1 MISFL
6 ISAFNEGKFIKGTV
20 DTIYK
25 SVDEVEFIDKFE
37 IVIVNDGSSDFTE
50 KSIQELQSKFK
61 NITYCKN
68 EKNLGMG
75 YSIKK
80 GLKLIKYSKFMLLPG
95 GDDVQAD
102 AIISILKHFHSSD
115 LVMAFPIN
123 TEDRTKFRNII
134 SKLYS
139 LIYIIF
145 FDCCV
150 NYINGP
156 SIFPTEK
163 VRNMKLRSDRNGIIS
178 EIITKLLHS
187 DITYC
192 EVPVFFGFR
201 QKERSIITIKV
212 LYDAIVSFI
221 RLFIEMKVFDK
232 NKFSIRSKR
241 KNIY

>member
-6 ISAFNEGKFIKGTV
+6 VTAYNEEKYIKATV

-25 SVDEVEFIDKFE
+25 SVKNVEFIEKFE
-37 IVIVNDGSSDFTE
+37 IIIVNDGSDDLTE
-50 KSIQELQSKFK
+50 KNIQELKSDFK

-68 EKNLGMG
+68 QKNLGVG
-75 YSIKK
+75 ASIKK
-80 GLKLIKYSKFMLLPG
+80 GLEQVKYSKFMLLPG
-95 GDDVQAD
+95 DDDVAVD
-102 AIISILKHFHSSD
+102 AITSTLKQINVTD
-115 LVMAFPIN
+115 LVMPFPIN
-123 TEDRTKFRNII
+123 TEDRTKFRNIA

-139 LIYIIF
+139 LIYVTF

-163 VRNMKLRSDRNGIIS
+163 VRNFKLHSNRNGIIS

>member
-6 ISAFNEGKFIKGTV
+6 VTAYNEEKYIKATV

-25 SVDEVEFIDKFE
+25 SVKNVEFIEKFE
-37 IVIVNDGSSDFTE
+37 IIIVNDGSDDLTE
-50 KSIQELQSKFK
+50 KNIQELKSDFK

-68 EKNLGMG
+68 EKNLGIG
-75 YSIKK
+75 ASIKK
-80 GLKLIKYSKFMLLPG
+80 GLKQVKYAKFMLLPG
-95 GDDVQAD
+95 DNDVSIN
-102 AIISILKHFHSSD
+102 AITSALKQIHVTD
-115 LVMAFPIN
+115 LVMPFPIN
-123 TEDRTKFRNII
+123 TEDRTKFRNIT

-139 LIYIIF
+139 LIYITF

-163 VRNMKLRSDRNGIIS
+163 VRNFKLHSNRNGIIS

-192 EVPVFFGFR
+192 EVPVFFGFQ
-201 QKERSIITIKV
+201 QKERAVITIKV
-212 LYDAIVSFI
+212 LYDVIASFI

-232 NKFSIRSKR
+232 KKFSIRSKR

>member
-6 ISAFNEGKFIKGTV
+6 VCAYNEEKYIKATV

-25 SVDEVEFIDKFE
+25 SVNNVEFIEKFE
-37 IVIVNDGSSDFTE
+37 IVIVNDGSDDLTE
-50 KSIQELQSKFK
+50 KNIQELKSDFK

-68 EKNLGMG
+68 EKNLGIG
-75 YSIKK
+75 ASIKK
-80 GLKLIKYSKFMLLPG
+80 GLEQVKYAKFMLLPG
-95 GDDVQAD
+95 DNDVSIN
-102 AIISILKHFHSSD
+102 AITSALNQINVTD
-115 LVMAFPIN
+115 LVMPFPIN
-123 TEDRTKFRNII
+123 TEDRTKFRNIT

-139 LIYIIF
+139 LIYITF

-163 VRNMKLRSDRNGIIS
+163 VRNFKLRSNRNGIIS

-192 EVPVFFGFR
+192 EVPVFFGFQ
-201 QKERSIITIKV
+201 QKERSVITIKV
-212 LYDAIVSFI
+212 LYDVIASFI

-232 NKFSIRSKR
+232 KKFLIKSKR

>member
-6 ISAFNEGKFIKGTV
+6 VCAYNEEKYIKATV

-25 SVDEVEFIDKFE
+25 SVNNVEFIEKFE
-37 IVIVNDGSSDFTE
+37 IVIVNDGSDDLTE
-50 KSIQELQSKFK
+50 KNIQELKSDFK

-68 EKNLGMG
+68 EKNLGIG
-75 YSIKK
+75 ASIKK
-80 GLKLIKYSKFMLLPG
+80 GLEQVKYAKFMLLPG
-95 GDDVQAD
+95 DNDVSTN
-102 AIISILKHFHSSD
+102 AITSALKQINETD
-115 LVMAFPIN
+115 LVMPFPIN
-123 TEDRTKFRNII
+123 TEDRTKFRNIT

-139 LIYIIF
+139 LIYITF

-163 VRNMKLRSDRNGIIS
+163 VRNFKLRSNRNGIIS

-192 EVPVFFGFR
+192 EVPVFFGFQ
-201 QKERSIITIKV
+201 QKERAVITIKV
-212 LYDAIVSFI
+212 LYDVIASFI

-232 NKFSIRSKR
+232 KKFSIRSKR

>member
-6 ISAFNEGKFIKGTV
+6 VTAYNEEKYIKATV

-25 SVDEVEFIDKFE
+25 SVKNVEFIEKFE
-37 IVIVNDGSSDFTE
+37 IIIVNDGSDDLTE
-50 KSIQELQSKFK
+50 KNIQELKSDFK

-68 EKNLGMG
+68 EKNLGIG
-75 YSIKK
+75 ASIKK
-80 GLKLIKYSKFMLLPG
+80 GLEQVKYSKFMLLPG
-95 GDDVQAD
+95 DDDLSID
-102 AIISILKHFHSSD
+102 AITSTLKQINVTD
-115 LVMAFPIN
+115 LVMPFPIN
-123 TEDRTKFRNII
+123 TEDRTKFRNIT

-139 LIYIIF
+139 LIYVTF

-163 VRNMKLRSDRNGIIS
+163 VRNLKLRYDRNGIIS

-201 QKERSIITIKV
+201 QKERPIITIKV

>member
-6 ISAFNEGKFIKGTV
+6 VTAYNEEKYIKATV

-25 SVDEVEFIDKFE
+25 SVKNVKFIEKFE
-37 IVIVNDGSSDFTE
+37 IIIVNDGSDDLTE
-50 KSIQELQSKFK
+50 KNIQELKSDFK

-68 EKNLGMG
+68 QKNLGIG
-75 YSIKK
+75 ASIKK
-80 GLKLIKYSKFMLLPG
+80 GLGQVKYSKFMLLPG
-95 GDDVQAD
+95 DNDVSTN
-102 AIISILKHFHSSD
+102 AIASALKQIHVTD
-115 LVMAFPIN
+115 LVMPFPIN
-123 TEDRTKFRNII
+123 TEDRTKFRNIT

-139 LIYIIF
+139 LIYVTF

-163 VRNMKLRSDRNGIIS
+163 VRNLKLRSDRNGIIS

-192 EVPVFFGFR
+192 EVPAFFRFR
-201 QKERSIITIKV
+201 QKERAIITIKV
-212 LYDAIVSFI
+212 LYDIIASFM

>member
-6 ISAFNEGKFIKGTV
+6 VTAYNEEKYIKATV

-25 SVDEVEFIDKFE
+25 SVKNVEFIEKFE
-37 IVIVNDGSSDFTE
+37 IIIVNDGSDDLTE
-50 KSIQELQSKFK
+50 KNIQELKSDFK
-61 NITYCKN
+61 NIAYCKN
-68 EKNLGMG
+68 QKNLGIG
-75 YSIKK
+75 ASIKK
-80 GLKLIKYSKFMLLPG
+80 GLEQVKYSKFMLLPG
-95 GDDVQAD
+95 DDDVAVD
-102 AIISILKHFHSSD
+102 AITSTLKQINVTD
-115 LVMAFPIN
+115 LVMPFPIN
-123 TEDRTKFRNII
+123 TEDRTKFRNIT

-139 LIYIIF
+139 LIYVTF

-163 VRNMKLRSDRNGIIS
+163 VRNFKLHSNRNGIIS

-192 EVPVFFGFR
+192 EVPVFIGFR
-201 QKERSIITIKV
+201 QKKRPIITIKV
-212 LYDAIVSFI
+212 LYDVIASFI
-221 RLFIEMKVFDK
+221 RLFIEMKIRNK
-232 NKFSIRSKR
+232 NKVLGISKR

>member
-6 ISAFNEGKFIKGTV
+6 VTAYNEEKYIKATV

-25 SVDEVEFIDKFE
+25 SVKNVEFIEKFE
-37 IVIVNDGSSDFTE
+37 IIIVNDGSDDLTE
-50 KSIQELQSKFK
+50 KNIQELKSDFK

-68 EKNLGMG
+68 QKNLGIG
-75 YSIKK
+75 ASIKK
-80 GLKLIKYSKFMLLPG
+80 GLEQVKYSKFMLLPG
-95 GDDVQAD
+95 DDDVAVD
-102 AIISILKHFHSSD
+102 AITSTLKQINVTD
-115 LVMAFPIN
+115 LVMPFPIN

-163 VRNMKLRSDRNGIIS
+163 VRNLKLRSDRNGIIS

>member
-6 ISAFNEGKFIKGTV
+6 VCAYNEEKYIKATV

-25 SVDEVEFIDKFE
+25 SVNNVEFIEKFE
-37 IVIVNDGSSDFTE
+37 IVIVNDGSDDLTE
-50 KSIQELQSKFK
+50 KNIQELKSDFK
-61 NITYCKN
+61 NIIYCKN
-68 EKNLGMG
+68 RKNLGVG
-75 YSIKK
+75 TSIKK
-80 GLKLIKYSKFMLLPG
+80 GLEQVKYSKFMLLPG
-95 GDDVQAD
+95 DDDVAVD
-102 AIISILKHFHSSD
+102 AITSTLKQINVTD
-115 LVMAFPIN
+115 LVMPFPIN
-123 TEDRTKFRNII
+123 TEDRTKFRNIT

-139 LIYIIF
+139 LIYITF

-163 VRNMKLRSDRNGIIS
+163 VRNLKLRSDRNGIIS

-192 EVPVFFGFR
+192 EVPVFFGFQ
-201 QKERSIITIKV
+201 QKERAVITIKV
-212 LYDAIVSFI
+212 LYDVIASFI

-232 NKFSIRSKR
+232 KKFSIRSKR

>member
-6 ISAFNEGKFIKGTV
+6 ISAFNEEKFIKGTV

-123 TEDRTKFRNII
+123 TEDRSKFRHIV
-134 SKLYS
+134 SKIYS
-139 LIYIIF
+139 LIYVAF

-150 NYINGP
+150 NYINGT

-163 VRNMKLRSDRNGIIS
+163 VKNLKLNSNRHGIIA
-178 EIITKLLHS
+178 EIVTKLLYT

-192 EVPVFFGFR
+192 EVPVYYKFPTKLR
-201 QKERSIITIKV
+201 TTITIKNLIDV
-212 LYDAIVSFI
+212 TVQFI
-221 RLFIEMKVFDK
+221 KLFIEMKIRNK
-232 NKFSIRSKR
+232 NKVLKISKR

>member
-6 ISAFNEGKFIKGTV
+6 VTAYNEEKYIKATV

-25 SVDEVEFIDKFE
+25 SVKNVEFIEKFE
-37 IVIVNDGSSDFTE
+37 IIIVNDGSDDLTE
-50 KSIQELQSKFK
+50 KNIQELKSDFK

-68 EKNLGMG
+68 QKNLGIG
-75 YSIKK
+75 ASIKK
-80 GLKLIKYSKFMLLPG
+80 GLEQVKYSKFMLLPG
-95 GDDVQAD
+95 DDDVAVD
-102 AIISILKHFHSSD
+102 AITSTLKQINVTD
-115 LVMAFPIN
+115 LVMPFPIN

-163 VRNMKLRSDRNGIIS
+163 VRNFKLRSNRNGIIS

-192 EVPVFFGFR
+192 EVPVFFGFQ
-201 QKERSIITIKV
+201 QKERAVITIKV

>member
-6 ISAFNEGKFIKGTV
+6 VCAYNEEKYIKATV

-25 SVDEVEFIDKFE
+25 SVNNFEFIEKFE
-37 IVIVNDGSSDFTE
+37 IVIVNDGSDDLTE
-50 KSIQELQSKFK
+50 KNIQELKSDFK

-68 EKNLGMG
+68 EKNLGIG
-75 YSIKK
+75 ASIKK
-80 GLKLIKYSKFMLLPG
+80 GLEQVKYAKFMLLPG
-95 GDDVQAD
+95 DNDVSIN
-102 AIISILKHFHSSD
+102 AITSALKQINETD
-115 LVMAFPIN
+115 LVMPFPIN
-123 TEDRTKFRNII
+123 TEDRTKFRNIT

-139 LIYIIF
+139 LIYITF

-163 VRNMKLRSDRNGIIS
+163 VRNFKLRSNRNGIIS

-192 EVPVFFGFR
+192 EVPVFFGFQ
-201 QKERSIITIKV
+201 QKERATITIKV
-212 LYDAIVSFI
+212 LYDVIASFI

-232 NKFSIRSKR
+232 KKFSIRSKR

>member
-6 ISAFNEGKFIKGTV
+6 VTAYNEEKYIKATV

-25 SVDEVEFIDKFE
+25 SVKNVEFIEKFE
-37 IVIVNDGSSDFTE
+37 IIIVNDGSDDLTE
-50 KSIQELQSKFK
+50 KNIQELKSDFK

-68 EKNLGMG
+68 EKNLGIG
-75 YSIKK
+75 ASIKK
-80 GLKLIKYSKFMLLPG
+80 GLEQVKYAKFMLLPG
-95 GDDVQAD
+95 DNDVSIN
-102 AIISILKHFHSSD
+102 AITSALKQINETD
-115 LVMAFPIN
+115 LVMPFPIN
-123 TEDRTKFRNII
+123 TEDRTKFRNIT

-139 LIYIIF
+139 LIYVTF

-163 VRNMKLRSDRNGIIS
+163 VRNFKLHSNRNGIIS

-201 QKERSIITIKV
+201 QKKRPIITIKV
-212 LYDAIVSFI
+212 LYDVIASFI
-221 RLFIEMKVFDK
+221 RLFIEMKIRNK
-232 NKFSIRSKR
+232 NKVLGISKR